1 MLLAKRIDSLVV
13 EEKFRGPPMS
23 GNGGYV
29 GGLFS
34 TVIDDAGTG
43 NIEVTLRSP
52 IPLDQTLQVIY
63 QSDTH
68 ATIVQQETLIAEVR
82 VDHFDLQVPS
92 PPDWDVVEA
101 AAADSFS
108 FGENLN
114 DLLIGRQGF
123 HPICFC
129 CGVEHEDGLGVYAA
143 PVETSAVGVSLDD
156 NMNAMVAAIWPTKQ
170 VWADENGCVPIE
182 YLWTA
187 MDCPSQFAYL
197 AGGIRTGLLGRISA
211 RVHARPMAGETLMV
225 VAWTIEVQGKK
236 HFAGSAIFD
245 HAGKCYSEAKTV
257 WIGTQ

>member
-1 MLLAKRIDSLVV
+1 MKRKDSLVV
-13 EEKFRGPPMS
+13 KERFRGPPVS

-34 TVIDDAGTG
+34 TVIDAAGKG
-43 NIEVTLRSP
+43 NVEVTLRSP
-52 IPLDQTLQVIY
+52 IPLDQTLTVNY
-63 QSDTH
+63 QSDEM
-68 ATIVQQETLIAEVR
+68 ATITQGDTLIAEVR
-82 VDHFDLQVPS
+82 AEDFQMEVPS
-92 PPDWDVVEA
+92 PPDWQAVEA
-101 AAADSFS
+101 AADSSFS

-114 DLLIGRQGF
+114 DQFVGRQGF

-129 CGVEHEDGLGVYAA
+129 CGAEHAEGLGVYAA
-143 PVETSAVGVSLDD
+143 PIG
-156 NMNAMVAAIWPTKQ
+156 NADAGQRATVAAIWPTQ
-170 VWADENGCVPIE
+170 QAWADEDGYIPIE
-182 YLWTA
+182 YMWTA

-211 RVHARPMAGETLMV
+211 RVHEQPKAAETLMV

-245 HAGKCYSEAKTV
+245 RAGKCYSEAKTV

>member
-1 MLLAKRIDSLVV
+1 MLAKRINSLIV
-13 EEKFRGPPMS
+13 EEKFRGPPVS

-34 TVIDDAGTG
+34 TVIDAAGSG

-52 IPLDQTLQVIY
+52 IPLDQPLQVIY
-63 QSDTH
+63 HTDTS
-68 ATIVQQETLIAEVR
+68 ANIVQGETLIAEVR
-82 VDHFDLQVPS
+82 EDDFEMQLPS
-92 PPDWDVVEA
+92 PPDWSLVEA
-101 AAADSFS
+101 AAPDSFS

-114 DLLIGRQGF
+114 DLLVGRQGF

-143 PVETSAVGVSLDD
+143 PVASSVVGEPS
-156 NMNAMVAAIWPTKQ
+156 NANPNAMVAAIWPTKRA
-170 VWADENGCVPIE
+170 WADESGCIPIE

-187 MDCPSQFAYL
+187 MDCPSQFAFL
-197 AGGIRTGLLGRISA
+197 ADDIRTGLLGRISA
-211 RVHARPMAGETLMV
+211 RVHERPVAGETLMV

-245 HAGKCYSEAKTV
+245 RAGKCYSEAKTV